1 MSYLPFLSIVLNDD
15 LMPSVVPLVK
25 REDITPMEVTSN
37 LQLNVFKV
45 IF

>member
-1 MSYLPFLSIVLNDD
+1 MFPFLSLVLDD
-15 LMPSVVPLVK
+15 ALMPPVLPLVK

-37 LQLNVFKV
+37 LQSSIFKV